1 MLLIMPIIKFIV
13 RKYKS
18 LVLQIQLHTAGAYN
32 LRGEGL
38 MSVMEMLQHLKSLDL
53 FLGSRLQLQEFL
65 QSRINLAQMEDLHE
79 RGQGETEASL
89 NPGTGH

>member
-1 MLLIMPIIKFIV
+1 
-13 RKYKS
+13 
-18 LVLQIQLHTAGAYN
+18 
-32 LRGEGL
+32 

-89 NPGTGH
+89 NPGTGQ